1 MTIRRTSA
9 KVPSRFGPGFLVAA
23 AFMGPGTLTT
33 ASVAGA
39 GFGTA
44 LLWAILFSI
53 VATIVLQEMSARL
66 GLVTRSG
73 LGEVLRSTFSNR
85 LLRLVTILL
94 VVTAIAFGNAAFEM
108 GNILGAAIGLQAWT
122 GMSESLSVLVVGIS
136 AFLMLALGAYL
147 SIERL
152 CMALVGLMGC
162 VFLLTALISRP
173 DIGSIVAG
181 MLRPSIPPHSMI
193 TIIALI
199 GTTVVPYNLFLH
211 ASSVQEK
218 WGPSVPLERSLRMS
232 LSDAVI
238 SIGLGGLITMAI
250 LVTAAAVHGRSGR
263 IDSVAAMADQLE
275 PLLGPAANTCFFIGL
290 TAAGLTSA
298 ITAPLAAAYAT
309 AGVLGFSG
317 NIRSWKF
324 RAVWGMILTIGTTLA
339 LLGWRPVEAIVFA
352 QAANGILLPILAGL
366 LLVAMNRK
374 SLLGKHTNG
383 WIANSLGIAIV
394 MVVAIL
400 GLFQILRVLGV
411 IDT

>member
-147 SIERL
+147 SIERF
-152 CMALVGLMGC
+152 G
-162 VFLLTALISRP
+162 
-173 DIGSIVAG
+173 
-181 MLRPSIPPHSMI
+181 
-193 TIIALI
+193 
-199 GTTVVPYNLFLH
+199 
-211 ASSVQEK
+211 
-218 WGPSVPLERSLRMS
+218 
-232 LSDAVI
+232 
-238 SIGLGGLITMAI
+238 
-250 LVTAAAVHGRSGR
+250 HG
-263 IDSVAAMADQLE
+263 
-275 PLLGPAANTCFFIGL
+275 
-290 TAAGLTSA
+290 
-298 ITAPLAAAYAT
+298 
-309 AGVLGFSG
+309 
-317 NIRSWKF
+317 
-324 RAVWGMILTIGTTLA
+324 
-339 LLGWRPVEAIVFA
+339 
-352 QAANGILLPILAGL
+352 
-366 LLVAMNRK
+366 
-374 SLLGKHTNG
+374 
-383 WIANSLGIAIV
+383 
-394 MVVAIL
+394 
-400 GLFQILRVLGV
+400 
-411 IDT
+411 